1 MNTTMFLF
9 GFLSALASI
18 FVWRAFQ
25 LKRFDLSDELLNLKP
40 GDHHWGNLGYWEN
53 TQDYGEACRQLAMK
67 VGDQAALDQTSD
79 ILDVGFGCGDQLIL
93 WHQHYRVKTISG
105 VNTSQAQVG
114 LAQKK
119 LRFEGINAFLH
130 HYDHRAIN
138 NQADRNFSHVL
149 SVDAAY
155 FFDERDQWFK
165 QVHRVL
171 KPEGK
176 LVVTD
181 LVIPHPPSDLLQEFI
196 MRSLLWLCGIP
207 KDNVITLDAYKQQLT
222 EAGFATV
229 SEADISDAVMDGFAH
244 WLPTY
249 RQQFEGVGSL
259 PIWQKYQATAKM
271 LSWLRKHDLLRCYLI
286 CAQR

>member
-1 MNTTMFLF
+1 MNTMMFLL
-9 GFLSALASI
+9 GFFSALASLFI
-18 FVWRAFQ
+18 WRAFQ

-40 GDHHWGNLGYWEN
+40 SEHHWGNLGYWAN
-53 TQDYGEACRQLAMK
+53 TQDYAKAGQQLAMK
-67 VGDQAALDQTSD
+67 VGDQAELDQASD
-79 ILDVGFGCGDQLIL
+79 ILDVGFGCGDQLKL

-130 HYDHRAIN
+130 HYDHRVVN
-138 NQADRNFSHVL
+138 NQADRNYSHVL

-155 FFDERDQWFK
+155 FFEERDQWFK

-181 LVIPHPPSDLLQEFI
+181 LVMPQQPSDLLQEFF

-207 KDNVITLDAYKQQLT
+207 KDNVITLEAYQQQLRD
-222 EAGFATV
+222 AGFSKL
-229 SEADISDAVMDGFAH
+229 SEEDISSAVLDGFAH
-244 WLPTY
+244 WLPKY
-249 RQQFEGVGSL
+249 RQQFEGIGNL
-259 PIWQKYQATAKM
+259 PIWQKYQATAWILK
-271 LSWLRKHDLLRCYLI
+271 WLRKHDLLRCYLI
-286 CAQR
+286 TAQR